1 VNERLGQGIKAPRAS
16 HGADGPASGADAVS
30 DAETARSAA
39 ADATATAGAG
49 SASGADRPG
58 AAVTWI
64 TAPAWAGRKGPLI
77 LLGLA
82 LLLALPAGGIAL
94 SRGFDGL
101 YGQDAY
107 AYFDYGSVSVR
118 QSLLHWQPLQPF
130 FWPPGYPILVAL
142 ATLVV
147 GVTPLA
153 GQLVSLSAGALVS
166 VFTAMLA
173 GDLFPRQRGLVL
185 LAGLLVALCGQ
196 LWQSSIVVM
205 ADTTGLALAT
215 FSAWALVRYADSQKP
230 AWLIGASAALAYAML
245 ARWIYGLVAV
255 PFAAYALWAL
265 PRARPSR
272 AILHALAG
280 IAVAAAILVPVLGPP
295 LLGLLNHPA
304 DPATFAGNLQVYSWS
319 PMNAFRRD
327 FLTADGHLEY
337 AQRNGVYYAEAPFN
351 RAFFGPLL
359 APWGVL
365 GVWAAVRDWARPGLL
380 LIVGWAAIVYAFH
393 AGAPWQNFRFTL
405 AYLPPLAILV
415 AGGIVWTG
423 RYVDRRL
430 GRVVVACAVL
440 GLATM
445 VAGGVRL
452 GETFI
457 DRKDEDLALVRW
469 VQAQTPPGAQLL
481 SFGPTLT
488 LRHYTSLPT
497 FDLFDLSPS
506 NLSGV
511 LATGA
516 PTYVLLDEQN
526 VQDQWLNRAPSDN
539 FLRLRADPGLQ
550 RIGEQGSYT
559 LYRVSPG

>member
-1 VNERLGQGIKAPRAS
+1 VNERLGQGIKAPRPS
-16 HGADGPASGADAVS
+16 HAG
-30 DAETARSAA
+30 E
-39 ADATATAGAG
+39 ATATWVAAPSQAG
-49 SASGADRPG
+49 SGG
-58 AAVTWI
+58 TLV
-64 TAPAWAGRKGPLI
+64 

-82 LLLALPAGGIAL
+82 LLLAVPAGGIAL

-107 AYFDYGSVSVR
+107 AYFDYGSESVR
-118 QSLLHWQPLQPF
+118 QSLLHLQPLQPF

-142 ATLVV
+142 AALLIGARPV
-147 GVTPLA
+147 A
-153 GQLVSLSAGALVS
+153 GQLVSLSMGALVP
-166 VFTAMLA
+166 VFTAMLTRE
-173 GDLFPRQRGLVL
+173 LFPRQRGLAL

-215 FSAWALVRYADSQKP
+215 FSAWALVRYTHSQSP

-265 PRARPSR
+265 PRARPWR
-272 AILHALAG
+272 ATLHALAG
-280 IAVAAAILVPVLGPP
+280 LAVAAALLVPVLGPP
-295 LLGLLNHPA
+295 LLGLLNHPS
-304 DPATFAGNLQVYSWS
+304 DPATFAGNLQVYTWS
-319 PMNAFRRD
+319 PLNAFRRD
-327 FLTADGHLEY
+327 FFTADGHLEY

-351 RAFFGPLL
+351 LAFFGPLL
-359 APWGVL
+359 APWSVL
-365 GVWAAVRDWARPGLL
+365 GVWAAVREWARPGLL

-415 AGGIVWTG
+415 AGGIVWTW
-423 RYVDRRL
+423 RHVERRL
-430 GRVVVACAVL
+430 GVVVVACAVL
-440 GLATM
+440 GLSSM
-445 VAGGVRL
+445 VAGGMRL
-452 GETFI
+452 GETFV
-457 DRKDEDLALVRW
+457 DRKNDDLALARW
-469 VQAQTPPGAQLL
+469 VEAQAPPGAQLL

-506 NLSGV
+506 ELNGV

-526 VQDQWLNRAPSDN
+526 VQDQWLNQAPSDN

-550 RIGEQGSYT
+550 RLGEQGSYT
-559 LYRVSPG
+559 LYRVSPR